1 MTAAEPVAEL
11 VDVHKA
17 YGKVEALR
25 GVSLALAPG
34 ETVALL
40 GLNGAGKSTAINLLL
55 GLRRPDRG
63 AVRLLGGNPRNP
75 SVRAGIGATPQETA
89 FPLRLTCR
97 EVIELVRRHYPRA
110 LPATQVIERFGLDA
124 FADRQ
129 TGGLSGGQR
138 RRLAL
143 ALAFVGQGQAVFLD
157 EPTTGL
163 DADVRRGLWRVMRDY
178 VAGGGALFLTT
189 HYLEE
194 AQALADRVVLIDRG
208 QVLLSG
214 TVDEIRALVAL
225 QRVSLNAAELP
236 ASTGVVAHQ
245 RDGDRHHLLTND
257 ADTLVRALVRQ
268 DVPFHDLEVG
278 PLSLEEAVLAL
289 LDRRKAGDAT
299 GMAEADG

>member
-1 MTAAEPVAEL
+1 MTAAGPVAEL

-17 YGKVEALR
+17 YGEVEALR

-63 AVRLLGGNPRNP
+63 TVRLLGGDPRTP

-89 FPLRLTCR
+89 FPLRLKCR
-97 EVIELVRRHYPRA
+97 EVIELVRRHYPQA
-110 LPATQVIERFGLDA
+110 LPTAHVVERFGLDA

-143 ALAFVGQGQAVFLD
+143 ALAFVGQGRAVFLD

-194 AQALADRVVLIDRG
+194 AQALADRVVLIDHG

-225 QRVSLNAAELP
+225 QRVSLDAAELP
-236 ASTGVVAHQ
+236 ALAGVVARQ
-245 RDGDRHHLLTND
+245 SDGGRHHLLTND
-257 ADTLVRALVRQ
+257 ADALVRTLVGQ
-268 DVPFHDLEVG
+268 GVPFRDLEVG
-278 PLSLEEAVLAL
+278 PLSLEDAVLAL
-289 LDRRKAGDAT
+289 LDRRKAG
-299 GMAEADG
+299 EAGG